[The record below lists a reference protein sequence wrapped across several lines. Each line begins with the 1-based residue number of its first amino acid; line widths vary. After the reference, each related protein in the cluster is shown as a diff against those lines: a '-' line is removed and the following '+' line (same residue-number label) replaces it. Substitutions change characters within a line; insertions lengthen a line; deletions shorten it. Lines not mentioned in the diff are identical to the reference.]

1 MKAFGSFFGPSFLFW
16 FLIGIIRIISEKYLK
31 IKKKRVKNIYK
42 SSDIAAIV
50 PAHNEELVIKSCIDY
65 LKKSLKLSQIYVTSD
80 GSHDKTFEIAKA
92 QGINVTKLNPG
103 RGKAKAIV
111 YTLKKH
117 QLFKRYKLIFIVDA
131 DTKIDK
137 LFLKKALPVLNDRE
151 TAVVFGKAAI
161 YWPQHIIPSLKYYY
175 IAYRER
181 LNRILQYFLIY
192 GMTWRFTNVN
202 FVVPGF
208 CALYRS
214 EILKKL
220 EIDTPGLLIEDF
232 NLAFQ
237 LHKKNLGSIGYSPS
251 SIGWDQH
258 PDNLMD
264 YWNQVRRWNIG
275 FFQTVKING
284 FWFSFFYIALTVF
297 SVEVFL
303 SAIYV
308 LLLPLL
314 LIYLILSNVALGSA
328 NSVISWYVSFYQ
340 SFGPYKHVRLADI
353 MIWLFVF
360 DYGTS
365 VVIGLTHKKPQFI
378 FYGLFFFVM
387 HYVTSLIL
395 ISSLIPGFFG
405 KSLGRWSSPARRDE
419 SVKI

>member
-1 MKAFGSFFGPSFLFW
+1 MKAFGSFFGPSFIFW
-16 FLIGIIRIISEKYLK
+16 FLMGIIRLISEKYLK
-31 IKKKRVKNIYK
+31 TEKGRSRNVYK
-42 SSDIAAIV
+42 PSDIAAIV
-50 PAHNEELVIKSCIDY
+50 PAHNEELVINSCIDY
-65 LKKSLKLSQIYVTSD
+65 LKKSLDPSQIYVTSD
-80 GSHDKTFEIAKA
+80 GSQDETFKMAKA
-92 QGINVTKLNPG
+92 QGVNVTELNPG

-117 QLFKRYKLIFIVDA
+117 QLFERYKLIFIVDA

-137 LFLKKALPVLNDRE
+137 LFLEKALPVLNDRE

-161 YWPQHIIPSLKYYY
+161 YWPQHAVPKLKYYY

-192 GMTWRFTNVN
+192 GMTWRCTNVN

-214 EILKKL
+214 DILKKL

-237 LHKKNLGSIGYSPS
+237 LHKKKLGTIGYSPS

-258 PDNLMD
+258 PDNLKD